1 LKLSIVMCASNE
13 SYGGNFL
20 GRMQQCVNTIFEGAA
35 KHGLDGELVVVEWGP
50 PLDRPT
56 LDKAINWTGASIPTR
71 IIRVPKTLVEAIPN
85 PHQVKFFE
93 PWAKNVG
100 IRRAKGDWVLTTNA
114 DILFS
119 DAMMDVLAGGYF
131 NPKFFFRANQR
142 NMCEGPANVPRR
154 KINTSTRQ
162 PGGWYWTWTPAPK
175 GIEERVYTIC
185 YANGNYQPYEPR
197 EGHSKTGVPY
207 RPDMLHF
214 NAAGAFIMMTKKNYI
229 KIGGWPETDYW
240 VSVDGKVVALAA
252 DAGLTQAT
260 LQEPIYHL
268 DHPRAATDSPGS
280 WYPECDDAHP
290 NAIANTKA
298 DWGFANEKF
307 EEVIVRD

>member
-1 LKLSIVMCASNE
+1 MCASNE
-13 SYGGNFL
+13 GYGGNFL
-20 GRMQQCVNTIFEGAA
+20 WRMQQCVTTIFDGAA

-50 PLDRPT
+50 PLDRPA

-71 IIRVPKTLVEAIPN
+71 IIRVPKTLVETIPN
-85 PHQVKFFE
+85 PHKVKFFE

-142 NMCEGPANVPRR
+142 NMDDKVDTVRIKVPT
-154 KINTSTRQ
+154 NTRQ
-162 PGGWYWTWTPAPK
+162 PGGWNWVWSPLPK
-175 GIEERVYTIC
+175 GLDAYVHEIC
-185 YANGNYQPYEPR
+185 YANGNFHPLR
-197 EGHSKTGVPY
+197 NHVGVTKTCVPY
-207 RPDMLHF
+207 SPNMLHF
-214 NAAGAFIMMTKKNYI
+214 NAAGAFIMMTKANYI
-229 KIGGWPETDYW
+229 RIGGWPETDYW
-240 VSVDGKVVALAA
+240 VSVDGKVAALAA

-260 LQEPIYHL
+260 LEQPIYHL

-298 DWGFANEKF
+298 DWGFANENF
-307 EEVIVRD
+307 EEVLVGH